1 MGTVG
6 SMGDWLL
13 VGDSV
18 GVACYC
24 LLDKC
29 AGGRV
34 GGRFAWLAGWLIG
47 LTDSLTDRLTDRV
60 TSGLID

>member
-34 GGRFAWLAGWLIG
+34 GGWFAWLAGWLIG
-47 LTDSLTDRLTDRV
+47 LTD
-60 TSGLID
+60 